1 MPGLSGNLRTM
12 PLPDILQ
19 WIAAGRKS
27 GTLHITRG
35 AVGKQIAFHEGTIYS
50 SVSKDPREYLG
61 QFLIRSRLISE
72 DQLFKALERQ
82 ETEGRLLGAILVAE
96 GALSEDDLSA
106 VLRTKA
112 EETIYDLFLW
122 AQGEFEFKE
131 GDLPRDLVVHLSL
144 NVTEVVLEGIR
155 RVDDWDRIR
164 KVIPSVLTT
173 FRARAE
179 TSAPEDEI
187 ECAVLGWIRAG
198 KTMDEISLELRR
210 SEYETAVILYDL
222 NARGLVEI
230 DQAEAQPQIS
240 DPVATI
246 ADLLARAYTQL
257 QAQRYSEAAKTYED
271 VLAIDRINQNA
282 KRGLLLVSELRER
295 ARVAMTVPLDKVP
308 VLTRDLSSMTG
319 ERFEPQEGFVLS
331 RVNGEWSIK
340 SILRLCPMSEE
351 ETLNIFAR
359 LIERGVIQ
367 LF

>member
-19 WIAAGRKS
+19 WIATGRKS
-27 GTLHITRG
+27 GTLHIARG
-35 AVGKQIAFHEGTIYS
+35 AVRKQIAFQEGTIYS
-50 SVSKDPREYLG
+50 SGSKDPRESLG

-72 DQLFKALERQ
+72 DQLFRALQRQ

-96 GALSEDDLSA
+96 GALSEDDLFA
-106 VLRTKA
+106 VLKTKA
-112 EETIYDLFLW
+112 EETIYDLFVW

-131 GDLPRDLVVHLSL
+131 GELPRDLAVHLNL

-164 KVIPSVLTT
+164 KVIPSVRTT
-173 FRARAE
+173 FRVRAE
-179 TSAPEDEI
+179 TAPADEI
-187 ECAVLGWIRAG
+187 ECAVLEWIRAG

-222 NARGLVEI
+222 YARGLVEI

-240 DPVATI
+240 DPVTTI
-246 ADLLARAYTQL
+246 ADLLARAYAQL
-257 QAQRYSEAAKTYED
+257 QAHRYSEAAKTYEE

-282 KRGLLLVSELRER
+282 KRGLLLVSEVSER
-295 ARVAMTVPLDKVP
+295 ARVATTVPLDKIP
-308 VLTRDLSSMTG
+308 VLTRDLASMTG
-319 ERFEPQEGFVLS
+319 ERFEPQEGFLLS

-340 SILRLCPMSEE
+340 SILRLCPMTED
-351 ETLNIFAR
+351 ETLSIFAR
-359 LIERGVIQ
+359 LIERGVIR
-367 LF
+367 LN